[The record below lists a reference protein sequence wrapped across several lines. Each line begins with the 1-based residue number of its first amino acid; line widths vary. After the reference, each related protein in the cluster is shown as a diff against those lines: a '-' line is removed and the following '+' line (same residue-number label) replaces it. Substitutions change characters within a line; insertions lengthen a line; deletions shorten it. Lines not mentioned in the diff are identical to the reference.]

1 MTYRLKLWTSFVLIL
16 LLAALG
22 SVVSWPN
29 GPDIRNPQTKD
40 LIREAKVHLGLD
52 LQGGSHLEYQA
63 DVSKI
68 PSADQESAISAARDV
83 IERRVNTFGVSEP
96 VVQTNKAGDDWRVI
110 VELPGIQDINAAID
124 RIGKTPLLEFREEP
138 EKTAEDEANTQA
150 EIDVARTTAES
161 VLSRALAGED
171 FASLAKELS
180 EDTISAENGGDLDFQ
195 RREAW
200 VPEFADAVFDKAT
213 KGEVYPELVATTF
226 GFHILKVTDERTVQE
241 EGIDIREVRASHIL
255 IKTPQ
260 DDSTGPLAIFG
271 YINTK
276 LSGQHLKRAD
286 VQFDQTTSEPQVVL
300 SFNDEGSTLFAEI
313 TKKNIGKQVAIF
325 LDGSPISA
333 PVVQQ
338 EITGGQAVISGGFA
352 IDEAKELAQNLN
364 SGALPV
370 PIKLVSQQNIGAT
383 LGELALQK
391 SFVGGI
397 IGFIALIIFM
407 VGSYRVPGVLAV
419 CALAIYS
426 VIVMSIFKL
435 IPVTLTL
442 AGIAGFILSIG
453 MAVDANVLIF
463 ERMREEKAAGKSKTQ
478 ALEDGFKRAWL
489 SIRDSNI
496 SSIITCI
503 ILAWFGTSLV
513 KGFAITLAIGILVS
527 MFSAIS
533 ITRTFLRLV
542 ARSRFAKW
550 I

>member
-1 MTYRLKLWTSFVLIL
+1 MTYRVKLWTGFAVIF

-22 SVVSWPN
+22 GIVSWPN
-29 GPDIRNPQTKD
+29 GPDIRNPKTKD
-40 LIREAKVHLGLD
+40 LIREVKVHLGLD

-68 PSADQESAISAARDV
+68 AAADQESAISAARDV

-96 VVQTNKAGDDWRVI
+96 VVQTNNVGGNWRII

-138 EKTAEDEANTQA
+138 EKTAEDEAAKQA
-150 EIDVARTTAES
+150 AIETARTKAQDA
-161 VLSRALAGED
+161 LNRAIAGED
-171 FASLAKELS
+171 FGALAKELS
-180 EDTISAENGGDLDFQ
+180 EDTVSAENGGDLDFQ
-195 RREAW
+195 RRETW
-200 VPEFADAVFDKAT
+200 VPAFAEAAFDKAK
-213 KGEVYPELVATTF
+213 KGEVYGELVETPF
-226 GFHILKVTDERTVQE
+226 GFHVLKLNDDRTVQE
-241 EGIDIREVRASHIL
+241 NEQDIREVRASHIL
-255 IKTPQ
+255 FKTPE
-260 DDSTGPLAIFG
+260 DDSNSPLAIFG
-271 YINTK
+271 YTNTK
-276 LSGQHLKRAD
+276 LSGQHLTRAD
-286 VQFDQTTSEPQVVL
+286 VQFDQTSGEPQVVL
-300 SFNDEGSTLFAEI
+300 SFNDEGSNLFAEI
-313 TKKNIGKQVAIF
+313 TKRNMGKQVAIF
-325 LDGSPISA
+325 LDGGPISA

-370 PIKLVSQQNIGAT
+370 PISLVSQQNIGAT

-391 SFVGGI
+391 SVVGGL
-397 IGFIALIIFM
+397 IGFAALVIFM
-407 VGSYRVPGVLAV
+407 IGLYRVPGLLAV

-426 VIVMSIFKL
+426 VMVLAIFKL
-435 IPVTLTL
+435 VPVTLTL

-463 ERMREEKAAGKSKTQ
+463 ERMREEKAQGKSTVQ

-513 KGFAITLAIGILVS
+513 KGFAITLALGILVS
-527 MFSAIS
+527 MFSAIT
-533 ITRTFLRLV
+533 ITRTFLRLM